1 MRLRW
6 RRTWQQVRLSIE
18 RNFIWYPLTP
28 YTLHLT
34 PYTRHCEH
42 PEFVDTKILVLSA
55 RIFLRCCQNRLIT
68 CYNSIEFVEILKKI
82 YSYSRIFFSLFLHEP
97 VKNVSN
103 KINLASKEK
112 ILCLKRWCR
121 SIKLS
126 IFHTFLYIIFLAS
139 KWMYGWLIKNK
150 RQNFCK
156 TFYINKRRNLFL
168 VHLHSPCLPDSGP
181 DEGFSLLLY
190 C

>member
-1 MRLRW
+1 MW
-6 RRTWQQVRLSIE
+6 DPRTVMWGCGGGELGSKLDSVYNVTLSDTHLH
-18 RNFIWYPLTP
+18 LT
-28 YTLHLT
+28 TLHLT

-82 YSYSRIFFSLFLHEP
+82 YSYSRIFFSLFLYEP

-126 IFHTFLYIIFLAS
+126 IFPTF
-139 KWMYGWLIKNK
+139 
-150 RQNFCK
+150 
-156 TFYINKRRNLFL
+156 FYILF
-168 VHLHSPCLPDSGP
+168 
-181 DEGFSLLLY
+181 F
-190 C
+190 

>member
-1 MRLRW
+1 M
-6 RRTWQQVRLSIE
+6 
-18 RNFIWYPLTP
+18 
-28 YTLHLT
+28 
-34 PYTRHCEH
+34 
-42 PEFVDTKILVLSA
+42 
-55 RIFLRCCQNRLIT
+55 RCCQNRLIT

-82 YSYSRIFFSLFLHEP
+82 YSYSRIFFSLFLYEP

-139 KWMYGWLIKNK
+139 KWMFGWLIKNK